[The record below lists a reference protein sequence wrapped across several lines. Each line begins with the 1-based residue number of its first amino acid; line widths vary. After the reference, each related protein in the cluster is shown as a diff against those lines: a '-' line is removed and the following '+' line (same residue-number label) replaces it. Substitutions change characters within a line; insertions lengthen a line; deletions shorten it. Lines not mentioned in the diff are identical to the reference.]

1 MKRNNSKKIE
11 PFLCFLRITRL
22 SEIASKVHRLLR
34 RALLSYADPSLL
46 SRMATFTISH
56 SINSPSTLS
65 LPDSAPP
72 QTDTLEYP
80 LDTSSPL
87 AQLQSLEK
95 QLGVARNDMNE
106 RLTQW
111 KDLLKDVEK
120 EDKKK
125 KKKTE
130 DEEEEEQE
138 EEEDA

>member
-1 MKRNNSKKIE
+1 
-11 PFLCFLRITRL
+11 
-22 SEIASKVHRLLR
+22 
-34 RALLSYADPSLL
+34 
-46 SRMATFTISH
+46 MATFTISH
-56 SINSPSTLS
+56 SIDSPSSLS
-65 LPDSAPP
+65 LPSSAPP
-72 QTDTLEYP
+72 QTDTFEYP

-111 KDLLKDVEK
+111 KDLLKEVEK

-125 KKKTE
+125 KKKKTE
-130 DEEEEEQE
+130 DENEEEQE